1 MSKLAWDET
10 GKRFYE
16 AGADRGVLYKYN
28 SKLSNYGE
36 GVAWSGLTNVS
47 QSPSGA
53 ESSPMYADNIKYAN
67 LKSNEDFGGT
77 IEAYT
82 YPDEFAECD
91 GSAEIAP
98 GVNIGQQNR
107 TKFGFSYRTKI
118 GNDVDGIEHGYKIHL
133 VYGAEA
139 NPSEKSYATI
149 NESPEAITL
158 SWEFSTTPVN
168 VSGFKPTSHVEIDST
183 KTTAEKIKA
192 LEDILYG
199 TEEVAARLPLPDEVA
214 TLMKTETINEAQAKG

>member
-16 AGADRGVLYKYN
+16 AGADRGVLYKYD

-107 TKFGFSYRTKI
+107 SKFGFSYRTKI

-199 TEEVAARLPLPDEVA
+199 TDEVAARLPLPDEVA
-214 TLMKTETINEAQAKG
+214 TLMKTETVNEAQAKG

>member
-16 AGADRGVLYKYN
+16 AGADRGVLYKYD

-214 TLMKTETINEAQAKG
+214 TLMKTEG

>member
-16 AGADRGVLYKYN
+16 AGADRGVLYKYD
-28 SKLSNYGE
+28 SKISNYGE

-199 TEEVAARLPLPDEVA
+199 TEEVEARLPLPDEVA
-214 TLMKTETINEAQAKG
+214 TLMKTEG

>member
-16 AGADRGVLYKYN
+16 AGADRGVLYKYD
-28 SKLSNYGE
+28 SKISNYGE

-82 YPDEFAECD
+82 YPDDFAECD

-139 NPSEKSYATI
+139 NPSEKSSATI

-199 TEEVAARLPLPDEVA
+199 TEEEAARLPLPDEVA
-214 TLMKTETINEAQAKG
+214 TLMKTEG

>member
-214 TLMKTETINEAQAKG
+214 TLMKTEG

>member
-107 TKFGFSYRTKI
+107 SKFGFSYRTKI

-199 TEEVAARLPLPDEVA
+199 TDEVAARLPLPDEVA
-214 TLMKTETINEAQAKG
+214 TLMKTETVNKAQAEG

>member
-16 AGADRGVLYKYN
+16 AGADRGVLYKYD
-28 SKLSNYGE
+28 SKISNYGE

-139 NPSEKSYATI
+139 NPSENSYATI
-149 NESPEAITL
+149 IECPEAITL

-199 TEEVAARLPLPDEVA
+199 TEEEAARLPLPDEVA
-214 TLMKTETINEAQAKG
+214 TLMKTEG

>member
-16 AGADRGVLYKYN
+16 AGADRGVLYKYD

-107 TKFGFSYRTKI
+107 SKFGFSYRTKI

-199 TEEVAARLPLPDEVA
+199 TAEVAARLPLPDEVA
-214 TLMKTETINEAQAKG
+214 TLMKTETVNEAQAKG

>member
-214 TLMKTETINEAQAKG
+214 TLMRTEG

>member
-1 MSKLAWDET
+1 MSKIAWDET

-16 AGADRGVLYKYN
+16 AGADRGVLYKYD
-28 SKLSNYGE
+28 SKLSTYGE
-36 GVAWSGLTNVS
+36 GVAWNGLTNVS

-53 ESSPMYADNIKYAN
+53 ESSAMYADNIKYAN

-107 TKFGFSYRTKI
+107 SKFGFAYRTKI
-118 GNDVDGIEHGYKIHL
+118 GNDVDGVDHGYKIHL

-168 VSGFKPTSHVEIDST
+168 VNGFKPTAHVEIDST
-183 KTTAEKIKA
+183 KTTAEKMKA

-199 TEEVAARLPLPDEVA
+199 TAEVAARLPLPDEVA
-214 TLMKTETINEAQAKG
+214 TLMKAETVNEAQAKG

>member
-1 MSKLAWDET
+1 MSKIAWDET

-16 AGADRGVLYKYN
+16 AGADRGVLYKYD
-28 SKLSNYGE
+28 SKLSTYGE
-36 GVAWSGLTNVS
+36 GVAWNGLTNVS

-53 ESSPMYADNIKYAN
+53 ESSAMYADNIKYAN

-107 TKFGFSYRTKI
+107 SKFGFAYRTKI
-118 GNDVDGIEHGYKIHL
+118 GNDVDGVDHGYKIHL

-139 NPSEKSYATI
+139 NPSEKSYGTI

-168 VSGFKPTSHVEIDST
+168 VNGFKPTAHVEIDST
-183 KTTAEKIKA
+183 KTTAEKMKA

-199 TEEVAARLPLPDEVA
+199 TAEVAARLPLPDEVA
-214 TLMKTETINEAQAKG
+214 TLMKAETVNEAQAKG

>member
-16 AGADRGVLYKYN
+16 AGADRVVLYKYN

-214 TLMKTETINEAQAKG
+214 TLMKTEG